1 MDEGNVEIWG
11 CQSPGNTLER
21 VNCLTGMHHD
31 MALSLSIVGGSDSA
45 STGDVLSG
53 GGDGR

>member
-1 MDEGNVEIWG
+1 MDEGDVEIWG

-21 VNCLTGMHHD
+21 INYLTGSHHD
-31 MALSLSIVGGSDSA
+31 MALSLSVVGTSDNA
-45 STGDVLSG
+45 SVGDVLSG